1 MNKMKKLYVLL
12 GVLVLACGITFFV
25 SRQEEKKEQIKN
37 SDETI
42 FSVDTESVTALSW
55 EYAGNTFSFHKS
67 GGKWIYDTDENFPV
81 NEDKIESLLSQF
93 TEFGA
98 SFVIEEV
105 DDFGQY
111 GLSDPLATISVTAG
125 EESYEVNLG
134 DYSTMDAERYVS
146 IGDGKVYLV
155 KHDPLDDY
163 DLTISDLIQNDE
175 IPVLT
180 SATGIQFSGEE
191 TYTIDY
197 EEESSHTYCAE
208 DVYFTEEQP
217 LDTSLVKSYLQKISA
232 LSLSDYVSYNATEE
246 ELQAYGLAEPELSVT
261 VDYPMTHS
269 DDVTTTETFVLH
281 VGRDAAEKAQAAA
294 DDTTVAAGTDAE
306 DGLTTAAATGA
317 DAEDGLT
324 TTAAGEA
331 AASDED
337 TAAEVTAYVRVGD
350 SQIIYRITSEE
361 YRALTAASY
370 NDLRH
375 KEVLTASME
384 DITGL
389 TFTMD
394 GETYVLHNGAAG
406 TTEDGETAA
415 DGTAS
420 AETENGT
427 EDGAASTETENGTGD
442 GAASTDAKKDTG
454 DGTASADAVE
464 GWFYRGTEIDVTDLE
479 TALGALS
486 ADSFT
491 EETPTGKEE
500 IRFTA
505 YLSNANFPKVE
516 VVLYRYDGEYCLATV
531 DGRTVSLVPR
541 SQAVALM
548 EAVNA
553 IVLN

>member
-111 GLSDPLATISVTAG
+111 GLSDPLATISVTVG

-134 DYSTMDAERYVS
+134 DYSTMDSERYVS

-261 VDYPMTHS
+261 VDYPVTHS

-294 DDTTVAAGTDAE
+294 DDTT
-306 DGLTTAAATGA
+306 AAAGA

-337 TAAEVTAYVRVGD
+337 EVEVTAYVRVGD

-375 KEVLTASME
+375 TEVLTASME

-394 GETYVLHNGAAG
+394 GKTYVLHNGAAG
-406 TTEDGETAA
+406 TTEDGETVG
-415 DGTAS
+415 DETAS
-420 AETENGT
+420 V
-427 EDGAASTETENGTGD
+427 D
-442 GAASTDAKKDTG
+442 
-454 DGTASADAVE
+454 
-464 GWFYRGTEIDVTDLE
+464 GWFYQGSEIDVTDLE

-505 YLSNANFPKVE
+505 YLNNANFPKVE

>member
-42 FSVDTESVTALSW
+42 FSVDTESITALSW

-67 GGKWIYDTDENFPV
+67 GGKWIYDADENFPV
-81 NEDKIESLLSQF
+81 NEDKIESLLSRF

-98 SFVIEEV
+98 AFVIEEV

-125 EESYEVNLG
+125 EESYEINLG
-134 DYSTMDAERYVS
+134 DYSTMDAQRYVS
-146 IGDGKVYLV
+146 VGDGKVYLV

-232 LSLSDYVSYNATEE
+232 LSLNDYVSYNATEE
-246 ELQAYGLAEPELSVT
+246 ELQAYGLAKPELSVT
-261 VDYPMTHS
+261 VDYPVTHS

-294 DDTTVAAGTDAE
+294 DDTTAAAGDATDA
-306 DGLTTAAATGA
+306 LTGAATDNTTQTAA
-317 DAEDGLT
+317 LM
-324 TTAAGEA
+324 TTAAGED

-337 TAAEVTAYVRVGD
+337 AAEVTAYVRVGD

-394 GETYVLHNGAAG
+394 GETYVLHNSAAG
-406 TTEDGETAA
+406 EAETGETA
-415 DGTAS
+415 
-420 AETENGT
+420 
-427 EDGAASTETENGTGD
+427 EDGIASTEAGKDAEDVAASTEAENGTGD
-442 GAASTDAKKDTG
+442 GTASTD
-454 DGTASADAVE
+454 
-464 GWFYRGTEIDVTDLE
+464 GWFYQGTEIDVTNLE

-486 ADSFT
+486 VDSFT

-553 IVLN
+553 IVLK

>member
-134 DYSTMDAERYVS
+134 DYSTMDAQRYVS

-232 LSLSDYVSYNATEE
+232 LSLSDYVSYNVTEE

-261 VDYPMTHS
+261 VDYPVTHS

-281 VGRDAAEKAQAAA
+281 VGRDAAEKATAAA
-294 DDTTVAAGTDAE
+294 GADAE
-306 DGLTTAAATGA
+306 DGLTETAATGA
-317 DAEDGLT
+317 DAVDGLTMAAATGTDATDGLT
-324 TTAAGEA
+324 TTAAGEDA
-331 AASDED
+331 ATDED
-337 TAAEVTAYVRVGD
+337 AAEVTAYVRVGD

-406 TTEDGETAA
+406 TTEDGETAE
-415 DGTAS
+415 DETAN
-420 AETENGT
+420 AE
-427 EDGAASTETENGTGD
+427 AENGTGD
-442 GAASTDAKKDTG
+442 ETASTDA
-454 DGTASADAVE
+454 AE
-464 GWFYRGTEIDVTDLE
+464 GWFYQGTEIDVTDLE

-500 IRFTA
+500 IRFTV

>member
-12 GVLVLACGITFFV
+12 GVLVLVCGITFFV

-55 EYAGNTFSFHKS
+55 EYAGNIFSFHKS

-98 SFVIEEV
+98 AFVIEEV

-125 EESYEVNLG
+125 EESYEINLG
-134 DYSTMDAERYVS
+134 DYSTMDAQRYVS

-232 LSLSDYVSYNATEE
+232 LSLTDYVSYNATEE

-261 VDYPMTHS
+261 VDYPVTHS

-294 DDTTVAAGTDAE
+294 DNATDAAI
-306 DGLTTAAATGA
+306 GNATQTAALTTAAATDNATQTAASTTTTAA
-317 DAEDGLT
+317 DNATQTAALT
-324 TTAAGEA
+324 TTAAGED

-361 YRALTAASY
+361 YRALMAASC

-406 TTEDGETAA
+406 

-420 AETENGT
+420 ADAENGI
-427 EDGAASTETENGTGD
+427 GD
-442 GAASTDAKKDTG
+442 GAASTDA
-454 DGTASADAVE
+454 AE
-464 GWFYRGTEIDVTDLE
+464 GWFYRDTEIDVTDLE

-505 YLSNANFPKVE
+505 YLNNANFPKVE

-531 DGRTVSLVPR
+531 DGRTVSLIPR

>member
-134 DYSTMDAERYVS
+134 DYSTMDAQRYVS

-232 LSLSDYVSYNATEE
+232 LSLNDYVSYNATEE

-261 VDYPMTHS
+261 VDYPVTHS

-281 VGRDAAEKAQAAA
+281 VGRDAAEKAQAVA
-294 DDTTVAAGTDAE
+294 DDTTAAAGTGAEDDLTTTAAAGTDAQ
-306 DGLTTAAATGA
+306 DGLTP
-317 DAEDGLT
+317 
-324 TTAAGEA
+324 TAAGETA
-331 AASDED
+331 AADED
-337 TAAEVTAYVRVGD
+337 AAEVTAYVRVGD

-394 GETYVLHNGAAG
+394 GETYVLHNGTAG
-406 TTEDGETAA
+406 TTEDGETAGDA
-415 DGTAS
+415 GDEAAS
-420 AETENGT
+420 A
-427 EDGAASTETENGTGD
+427 
-442 GAASTDAKKDTG
+442 
-454 DGTASADAVE
+454 E
-464 GWFYRGTEIDVTDLE
+464 GWFYQGTEIDVTDLE

-491 EETPTGKEE
+491 KETPTGKEE

>member
-12 GVLVLACGITFFV
+12 GVLVLVCGITFFV

-42 FSVDTESVTALSW
+42 FSIDTGSVTALSW

-105 DDFGQY
+105 DDSGQY
-111 GLSDPLATISVTAG
+111 GLTDPLAAISITAG

-146 IGDGKVYLV
+146 VGDGKVYLV

-217 LDTSLVKSYLQKISA
+217 LDTSLIKSYLQKISA
-232 LSLSDYVSYNATEE
+232 LSLNDYVSYNVTEE
-246 ELQAYGLAEPELSVT
+246 ELQAYGLAKPELSVT
-261 VDYPMTHS
+261 VDYPVTHS
-269 DDVTTTETFVLH
+269 DDVTTTETFILH
-281 VGRDAAEKAQAAA
+281 VGRDAAEKAQDAL
-294 DDTTVAAGTDAE
+294 TVVEA
-306 DGLTTAAATGA
+306 GA
-317 DAEDGLT
+317 DAVDN
-324 TTAAGEA
+324 AMIAGEA

-337 TAAEVTAYVRVGD
+337 AAEVTAYVRVGD

-361 YRALTAASY
+361 YQALTAASY

-406 TTEDGETAA
+406 EAETGETA
-415 DGTAS
+415 
-420 AETENGT
+420 
-427 EDGAASTETENGTGD
+427 EDGAASAEAGKDAEDVAANTE
-442 GAASTDAKKDTG
+442 AVKDTG
-454 DGTASADAVE
+454 DGTTGADAEKDTGDGTTSTDAAE
-464 GWFYRGTEIDVTDLE
+464 GWFYQGTELDVTDLE

-516 VVLYRYDGEYCLATV
+516 VVLYRYDGEHCLATV
-531 DGRTVSLVPR
+531 DGRTVSLIPR

-553 IVLN
+553 IVLK

>member
-42 FSVDTESVTALSW
+42 FSVDTESVTALNW

-134 DYSTMDAERYVS
+134 DYSTMDAQRYVS

-232 LSLSDYVSYNATEE
+232 LSLNDYVSYNATEE

-261 VDYPMTHS
+261 VDYPVTHS

-281 VGRDAAEKAQAAA
+281 VGRDTAEKAQAVA
-294 DDTTVAAGTDAE
+294 DDTTAAAGADAE
-306 DGLTTAAATGA
+306 DGLTTAAA
-317 DAEDGLT
+317 
-324 TTAAGEA
+324 GEA
-331 AASDED
+331 AAADED
-337 TAAEVTAYVRVGD
+337 AAEVTAYVRVGD

-361 YRALTAASY
+361 YRALMAASY

-406 TTEDGETAA
+406 
-415 DGTAS
+415 
-420 AETENGT
+420 
-427 EDGAASTETENGTGD
+427 DGAASTEAEKDEEDVVASTEAKNGTGD
-442 GAASTDAKKDTG
+442 EAASA
-454 DGTASADAVE
+454 E

-505 YLSNANFPKVE
+505 YLNNANSPKVE
-516 VVLYRYDGEYCLATV
+516 VVLYRYNGEYCLATV

>member
-134 DYSTMDAERYVS
+134 DYSTMDAQRYVS
-146 IGDGKVYLV
+146 VGDGKVYLV

-232 LSLSDYVSYNATEE
+232 LSLNDYVSYNATEE

-261 VDYPMTHS
+261 VDYPVTHS

-281 VGRDAAEKAQAAA
+281 VGRDAAEKTQAAA
-294 DDTTVAAGTDAE
+294 DDTTAAAGT
-306 DGLTTAAATGA
+306 G
-317 DAEDGLT
+317 AEDGLT
-324 TTAAGEA
+324 TTAAGED

-337 TAAEVTAYVRVGD
+337 EVEVTAYVRVGD

-361 YRALTAASY
+361 YRALMAASY

-406 TTEDGETAA
+406 TTEDGETVE
-415 DGTAS
+415 DGNAS
-420 AETENGT
+420 AE
-427 EDGAASTETENGTGD
+427 AENGTGD
-442 GAASTDAKKDTG
+442 GAASAEVEKDAEDVVVSTEAKNGTG
-454 DGTASADAVE
+454 DGTASTDATE

-505 YLSNANFPKVE
+505 YLNNANFPKVE

>member
-12 GVLVLACGITFFV
+12 GVLVLVCGITFFV

-163 DLTISDLIQNDE
+163 DLTISDIIQNDE

-197 EEESSHTYCAE
+197 EEESIHTYCAE

-232 LSLSDYVSYNATEE
+232 LSLNDYVSYNATEE

-261 VDYPMTHS
+261 VDYPVTHS

-281 VGRDAAEKAQAAA
+281 VGRDAVEKAQSVADNTTAEAA
-294 DDTTVAAGTDAE
+294 DE
-306 DGLTTAAATGA
+306 D
-317 DAEDGLT
+317 E
-324 TTAAGEA
+324 
-331 AASDED
+331 
-337 TAAEVTAYVRVGD
+337 AEVTAYVRVGD

-394 GETYVLHNGAAG
+394 GETYVLHNGATG
-406 TTEDGETAA
+406 

-420 AETENGT
+420 EETENGT
-427 EDGAASTETENGTGD
+427 EDGAASAETENGTGD
-442 GAASTDAKKDTG
+442 GAASA
-454 DGTASADAVE
+454 E
-464 GWFYRGTEIDVTDLE
+464 GWFYQGTEIDVTDLE

-505 YLSNANFPKVE
+505 YLNNANFPKVE

-531 DGRTVSLVPR
+531 DGRTVSLIPR

>member
-1 MNKMKKLYVLL
+1 MNKMRKLYVLL

-111 GLSDPLATISVTAG
+111 GLSDPLVTISVTAG
-125 EESYEVNLG
+125 EESYEINLG
-134 DYSTMDAERYVS
+134 DYSTMDAQRYVS

-232 LSLSDYVSYNATEE
+232 LSLNDYVSYNATEE

-261 VDYPMTHS
+261 VDYPVTHS

-281 VGRDAAEKAQAAA
+281 VGRDAADNATAAA
-294 DDTTVAAGTDAE
+294 DDTTAAAGTGAE
-306 DGLTTAAATGA
+306 DGLTETA
-317 DAEDGLT
+317 E
-324 TTAAGEA
+324 GEA

-337 TAAEVTAYVRVGD
+337 EATEVTAYVRVGD

-406 TTEDGETAA
+406 TTEDGETAGDA
-415 DGTAS
+415 GDEAAS
-420 AETENGT
+420 AEAEKDTG
-427 EDGAASTETENGTGD
+427 DGNASAEAENGTGD
-442 GAASTDAKKDTG
+442 GAASA
-454 DGTASADAVE
+454 E
-464 GWFYRGTEIDVTDLE
+464 GWFYQGTEIDVTDLE

-505 YLSNANFPKVE
+505 YLNNANFPKVE

-531 DGRTVSLVPR
+531 DGRTVSLVSR

>member
-12 GVLVLACGITFFV
+12 GVLVLVCGITFFV

-42 FSVDTESVTALSW
+42 FFIDTESVTALSW

-111 GLSDPLATISVTAG
+111 GLSDPLAAISVTAG
-125 EESYEVNLG
+125 EESYEINLG

-146 IGDGKVYLV
+146 VGDGKVYLV

-197 EEESSHTYCAE
+197 EEESSHTYCTE
-208 DVYFTEEQP
+208 DVYFTAEQP

-232 LSLSDYVSYNATEE
+232 LSLNDYVSYNATEE
-246 ELQAYGLAEPELSVT
+246 ELQAYGLANPELSVT
-261 VDYPMTHS
+261 VDYPVTHS

-281 VGRDAAEKAQAAA
+281 VGRDAAE
-294 DDTTVAAGTDAE
+294 
-306 DGLTTAAATGA
+306 
-317 DAEDGLT
+317 
-324 TTAAGEA
+324 
-331 AASDED
+331 
-337 TAAEVTAYVRVGD
+337 VTAYVRVGD
-350 SQIIYRITSEE
+350 SQIIYRITTEE
-361 YRALTAASY
+361 YGALLAASY

-406 TTEDGETAA
+406 

-427 EDGAASTETENGTGD
+427 EDVV
-442 GAASTDAKKDTG
+442 ASTDAKKDSGDGAAGTEAEKDG
-454 DGTASADAVE
+454 VDGTASAD
-464 GWFYRGTEIDVTDLE
+464 GWFYQGSEIDVTDLE

>member
-134 DYSTMDAERYVS
+134 DYSTMDAQRYVS

-217 LDTSLVKSYLQKISA
+217 LDTSLVKSYLQKIST
-232 LSLSDYVSYNATEE
+232 LSLNDYVSYNATEE

-261 VDYPMTHS
+261 VDYPVTHS

-281 VGRDAAEKAQAAA
+281 VGRDAAEKAQAVA
-294 DDTTVAAGTDAE
+294 DDTTD
-306 DGLTTAAATGA
+306 DL
-317 DAEDGLT
+317 
-324 TTAAGEA
+324 
-331 AASDED
+331 
-337 TAAEVTAYVRVGD
+337 TAYVRVGD

-406 TTEDGETAA
+406 ETEDGETAE

-420 AETENGT
+420 AE
-427 EDGAASTETENGTGD
+427 AENGTGD

-454 DGTASADAVE
+454 DGTASTDAAE

-479 TALGALS
+479 TALRALS

-505 YLSNANFPKVE
+505 YLNSANFPKVE

>member
-55 EYAGNTFSFHKS
+55 EYAGDTFSFHKS

-197 EEESSHTYCAE
+197 KEESSHTYCAE

-232 LSLSDYVSYNATEE
+232 LSLNDYVSYNATEE

-261 VDYPMTHS
+261 VDYPVTHS

-281 VGRDAAEKAQAAA
+281 VGRDAAEKAQAVA
-294 DDTTVAAGTDAE
+294 DDTTD
-306 DGLTTAAATGA
+306 DL
-317 DAEDGLT
+317 
-324 TTAAGEA
+324 
-331 AASDED
+331 
-337 TAAEVTAYVRVGD
+337 TAYVRVGD

-406 TTEDGETAA
+406 
-415 DGTAS
+415 DGT
-420 AETENGT
+420 
-427 EDGAASTETENGTGD
+427 ASTETENGTVD
-442 GAASTDAKKDTG
+442 GAASAEAEKDAEDVVANTEAKKDAG

-464 GWFYRGTEIDVTDLE
+464 GWFYQGAEIDVTDLG

-505 YLSNANFPKVE
+505 YLNNANFPKVE

>member
-42 FSVDTESVTALSW
+42 LSIDTETVTALSW

-67 GGKWIYDTDENFPV
+67 GEKWIYDTDENFPV

-105 DDFGQY
+105 EDFGQY

-125 EESYEVNLG
+125 EESYEINLG
-134 DYSTMDAERYVS
+134 DYSTMDAQRYVS

-163 DLTISDLIQNDE
+163 DLTISDLIRNDE

-232 LSLSDYVSYNATEE
+232 LSLTDYVSYNATEE

-261 VDYPMTHS
+261 VDYPVTHS

-281 VGRDAAEKAQAAA
+281 VGRDAAEKAQAATGNAA
-294 DDTTVAAGTDAE
+294 DD
-306 DGLTTAAATGA
+306 LTA
-317 DAEDGLT
+317 
-324 TTAAGEA
+324 AAGEA

-361 YRALTAASY
+361 YRALMAASY

-394 GETYVLHNGAAG
+394 GETYVLHNGIAG
-406 TTEDGETAA
+406 TTEGGEIA
-415 DGTAS
+415 G
-420 AETENGT
+420 
-427 EDGAASTETENGTGD
+427 DGAVSAGAENGTGD
-442 GAASTDAKKDTG
+442 E
-454 DGTASADAVE
+454 TASADAAE
-464 GWFYRGTEIDVTDLE
+464 GWFYQGTEIDVTDLE
-479 TALGALS
+479 TALVALS

-505 YLSNANFPKVE
+505 YLNNANFPKVE

-531 DGRTVSLVPR
+531 DGRTVSLIPR
-541 SQAVALM
+541 SQTVALM